1 MFLLSLRIWSLLLS
15 LLTLVTAIFSFT
27 HPILWIRIWSPRK
40 SCSKDKL
47 AKVPILSVWEG
58 HSSCWASSSFFLLHV
73 HVVCCGRI
81 SLAILLLI
89 MLNPKMSIL
98 KLSTWS
104 PSLSWLC
111 HPSQLAKSLRLSFG
125 ASFSCSIEPPKSP
138 SNPSTSLILFNHP
151 YLRHLPTPF
160 LLRLFCLPQLPSQP
174 NLLLTLNPLL
184 RLSTYSYL
192 QHLLFLFIIL
202 LLRPYPNQNQFQASP
217 SVSLLPF

>member
-15 LLTLVTAIFSFT
+15 LPTLVTAIFSFT

-125 ASFSCSIEPPKSP
+125 LRFLVRLNLQNLLQILRPPLSSSIILFSGTFQRHSFSIFSAFH
-138 SNPSTSLILFNHP
+138 N
-151 YLRHLPTPF
+151 Y
-160 LLRLFCLPQLPSQP
+160 QV
-174 NLLLTLNPLL
+174 
-184 RLSTYSYL
+184 
-192 QHLLFLFIIL
+192 
-202 LLRPYPNQNQFQASP
+202 NQISF
-217 SVSLLPF
+217 